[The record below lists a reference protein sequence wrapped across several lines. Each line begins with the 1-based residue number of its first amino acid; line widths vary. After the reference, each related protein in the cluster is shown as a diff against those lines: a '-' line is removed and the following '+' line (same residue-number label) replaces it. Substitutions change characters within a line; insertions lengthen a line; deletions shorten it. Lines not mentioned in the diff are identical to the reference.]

1 MTTDSNPNKEGHD
14 MPACKHPEKRLRSIL
29 TGRSFTIR
37 CMQCGSTPLKMRDDF
52 GRFLPIADAMRGP
65 EF

>member
-1 MTTDSNPNKEGHD
+1 

-37 CMQCGSTPLKMRDDF
+37 CTLCGGTPLTMRDDF
-52 GRFLPIADAMRGP
+52 GKFLPIADAMRGP